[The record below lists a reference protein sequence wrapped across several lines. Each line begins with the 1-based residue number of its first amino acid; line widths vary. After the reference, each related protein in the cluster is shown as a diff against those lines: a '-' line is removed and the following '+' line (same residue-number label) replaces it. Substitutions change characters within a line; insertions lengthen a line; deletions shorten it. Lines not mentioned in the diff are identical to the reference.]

1 MHSGCRSYKS
11 SGGNIDIMEKKE
23 WFNKLI
29 NWLKGSADNS
39 PGGASS
45 KKLTGFWL
53 IVFVATPPVWLWSI
67 WALVHGDW
75 SLLPII
81 LPIVLTAGLTAL
93 GINAYEKKN
102 GVANTDKT

>member
-1 MHSGCRSYKS
+1 MDWKLYLQ
-11 SGGNIDIMEKKE
+11 
-23 WFNKLI
+23 KLI
-29 NWLKGSADNS
+29 DWFKGSADNS

-75 SLLPII
+75 SLLPIV
-81 LPIVLTAGLTAL
+81 LPIILTAGLTAL
-93 GINAYEKKN
+93 GINAYEKKH
-102 GVANTDKT
+102 GVANISDKA